1 MTNRV
6 GARSR
11 RRLRLVLAFLLLA
24 VAVAWPTLDLA
35 PTSATM
41 FEITPQ
47 HGVNVADLAALVPF
61 TLAIALAWPR
71 AARAGHPRR

>member
-1 MTNRV
+1 
-6 GARSR
+6 
-11 RRLRLVLAFLLLA
+11 LAFLLLA

-47 HGVNVADLAALVPF
+47 HGVNVADLAALVPLA
-61 TLAIALAWPR
+61 LAIALAWPR
-71 AARAGHPRR
+71 AARAGPPPR